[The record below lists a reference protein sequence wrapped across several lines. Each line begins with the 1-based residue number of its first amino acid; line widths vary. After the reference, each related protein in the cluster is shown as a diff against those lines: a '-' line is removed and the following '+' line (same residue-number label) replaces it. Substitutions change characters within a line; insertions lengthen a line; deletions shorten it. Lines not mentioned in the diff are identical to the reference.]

1 MREIAMTRTRTLTL
15 TLTLFALALVAG
27 SRTASAD
34 AIMGPPDDCAPGAIG
49 RSSHA
54 GQWCTPT
61 TCNEDADCA
70 ALSDRQAIYGG
81 PVNVYTCGAID
92 LCVRTETYQP
102 GGRGAFLRGPDEPL
116 PTREIAT
123 SCTPGCEAPGT
134 CTHVKRCVRLGAI
147 APQPRP
153 PVAPPVANPPPALPT
168 PAPPAA
174 PPAAASGGLCAISAG
189 QATGPALVLLGAL
202 ALLALRRARR
212 VTRRLP
218 PR

>member
-15 TLTLFALALVAG
+15 TLTLFALLAG

-34 AIMGPPDDCAPGAIG
+34 AIMGPPEDCAPGAIG

-70 ALSDRQAIYGG
+70 ALGEREAIYGG
-81 PVNVYTCGAID
+81 SVNVYTCGAID

-102 GGRGAFLRGPDEPL
+102 GGRRGYVENEAL
-116 PTREIAT
+116 PTREIAS
-123 SCTPGCEAPGT
+123 SCTPSCEAPGT

-153 PVAPPVANPPPALPT
+153 PVAPPVANPPPAPPT
-168 PAPPAA
+168 PTPPAA
-174 PPAAASGGLCAISAG
+174 APAAASGGLCAISAG
-189 QATGPALVLLGAL
+189 RAAGPALVLLGTL
-202 ALLALRRARR
+202 ALLGLRRARR
-212 VTRRLP
+212 ASRRLP